1 MRMSQMSKEELK
13 ELKNQLIE
21 CGKQWVPVGEP
32 LKNGILDNDEEK
44 NKLWI
49 KIFTIAMQIFQL
61 NSQNG
66 GNWHSVAEEE
76 ANNDALL
83 SVLTNEVFSNFD
95 CKKSNLYTY
104 MKTLV
109 EERKIDILRHE
120 YGKKYNGK
128 SGEKGIRS
136 FSSLNAKLKEDTE
149 TEFQDIL
156 PVTENGI
163 EIQNEELN
171 TAQLF
176 ELLAMVMKIQ
186 ICKQGKMSTEAEV
199 WPPTFTGH
207 IISVEQKYK
216 CKVYIGQHKRD
227 IDDALSNGFMKFCMN
242 EECKDS
248 EDIYYG
254 TLKKYGEIDPTSKK
268 YRVDKEIPLPIKG
281 NVVNLFVKIPSKRFY
296 SSYNEYKD
304 IVKELGDGKTY
315 AELLNKLNDSEK
327 I

>member
-1 MRMSQMSKEELK
+1 MSQMSKEELK

-44 NKLWI
+44 KKLWI

-66 GNWHSVAEEE
+66 GKWHSVAEEE

-83 SVLTNEVFSNFD
+83 SVLTNKVFSSFD

-104 MKTLV
+104 MKFYV
-109 EERKIDILRHE
+109 EKRKIDMLRPE
-120 YGKKYNGK
+120 YGRKYNGK
-128 SGEKGIRS
+128 SGEKGLRS
-136 FSSLNAKLKEDTE
+136 FQSFNAKLKNDTE
-149 TEFQDIL
+149 TEFQDIF
-156 PVTENGI
+156 PATETGI

-186 ICKQGKMSTEAEV
+186 MCQQGKNSTEAEV
-199 WPPTFTGH
+199 WPPAFTGH

-254 TLKKYGEIDPTSKK
+254 TLKKYGEIDPNANK
-268 YRVDKEIPLPIKG
+268 YCVDKEIPLPIKG
-281 NVVNLFVKIPSKRFY
+281 NVVNLFVKIPEKRFY
-296 SSYNEYKD
+296 SSYNEYKN